1 MKYILAEQ
9 IKYIL
14 REDVSGPEWEG
25 TMKIIQ
31 SYKNK
36 PKVDEL
42 IDEIRSTSAIDNE
55 TAKEIDKIAKI
66 AGGTEDSTDRT
77 NNEVKSDKYK
87 KALKDMMDLLRSRK
101 INISAKN
108 SEFAELAELS
118 NKDEQLTTEEM
129 NRVGEIFNILKGV
142 GKGNV
147 KEDTSWTT
155 VDSKEKDIIVN
166 ELLYML
172 DNAEKVENRLNELK
186 SKLDSIDKNKR
197 NAYDKFIKEINNTI
211 ALEDINSDHKNYK
224 KLITLSNLSKKIIE
238 AIQIKDSSN
247 DQDLKY
253 EKGMDWAEAL
263 KKSTNRDEVWNKYY
277 KIEWEDK
284 ADFVKKL
291 GSAVVVELNHFG
303 FSEKANPFIT
313 FIKTLINKN
322 FVVNDAAY
330 SAVHDA
336 YVSHYINSNDLRNT
350 TDNQDKILF
359 CKDLYTHSGGEILEY
374 LQRRHEIIQKP
385 KESLTDGYMTKNILN
400 TAYNLFNK
408 DYQLPNADPNDA
420 KEIGD
425 YNALSKLN
433 TLSKIEENIAIVFGE
448 AEEKNI
454 KTRIDDAWYD
464 SFEKEGLKTDLTN
477 YAKAA
482 ICYVLI
488 YCTVNSLIDESKLE
502 EYKTKFNKINQDE
515 FNEFGSINSD
525 YYKKMIKRFANTKI
539 DRANFDNILTTL
551 YDRYVDKK
559 TD

>member
-9 IKYIL
+9 VKYIL
-14 REDVSGPEWEG
+14 REDISEPEWEG
-25 TMKIIQ
+25 AMKIVQ

-36 PKVDEL
+36 TEVDKL
-42 IDEIRSTSAIDNE
+42 IDELRSTQAIDNK
-55 TAKEIDKIAKI
+55 TANEINKIAAI
-66 AGGTEDSTDRT
+66 ANGTEDSTDRT

-87 KALKDMMDLLRSRK
+87 KALKDMMDLLRSHK
-101 INISAKN
+101 INISEKN

-118 NKDEQLTTEEM
+118 NKDDQLTDEEM

-142 GKGNV
+142 GEGNV
-147 KEDTSWTT
+147 KDNSSWTT

-238 AIQIKDSSN
+238 AIQIKDSAN

-253 EKGMDWAEAL
+253 EKGMDWAEEL
-263 KKSTNRDEVWNKYY
+263 KKASDRKKVWDSYY
-277 KIEWEDK
+277 KVEWGEN

-291 GSAVVVELNHFG
+291 GSAVIVELNHFG
-303 FSEKANPFIT
+303 FSEKVNPFIT
-313 FIKTLINKN
+313 FIKTLISKN
-322 FVVNDAAY
+322 FVINDAAY

-350 TDNQDKILF
+350 NDKILF

-374 LQRRHEIIQKP
+374 LQRRHEIMQKP
-385 KESLTDGYMTKNILN
+385 KESTTDGYETDSILN
-400 TAYNLFNK
+400 TTYNLFNSE
-408 DYQLPNADPNDA
+408 YHLPNANSEEA
-420 KEIGD
+420 KNLGVD
-425 YNALSKLN
+425 LPLSKLN
-433 TLSKIEENIAIVFGE
+433 TLSKIEENIVIVFGE
-448 AEEKNI
+448 AEEKTT
-454 KTRIDDAWYD
+454 KTKIDDAWYD
-464 SFEKEGLKTDLTN
+464 SFEKEGKADLTS

-502 EYKTKFNKINQDE
+502 EYKTKFNKIDQNE
-515 FNEFGSINSD
+515 FNKFGSINSD

-539 DRANFDNILTTL
+539 DRSNFDNILTTL

>member
-9 IKYIL
+9 AKYIL
-14 REDVSGPEWEG
+14 REDISGPEWDKAIE
-25 TMKIIQ
+25 IIN

-36 PKVDEL
+36 PKIDKL
-42 IDEIRSTSAIDNE
+42 IDELRSTQAIDNK
-55 TAKEIDKIAKI
+55 TANEINKIAAI
-66 AGGTEDSTDRT
+66 ANGTEDSTDRT

-87 KALKDMMDLLRSRK
+87 KALKDMMDLLRSHK
-101 INISAKN
+101 INISEKN

-118 NKDEQLTTEEM
+118 NKDDQLTTEEM

-142 GKGNV
+142 GEGNV
-147 KEDTSWTT
+147 KDNSSWTT

-172 DNAEKVENRLNELK
+172 DNAEKVENRLTELK

-211 ALEDINSDHKNYK
+211 ALEDINSKSENYK

-253 EKGMDWAEAL
+253 EKGMDWAEEL
-263 KKSTNRDEVWNKYY
+263 KKASDRKKVWDSYY
-277 KIEWEDK
+277 KVEWGEN

-303 FSEKANPFIT
+303 FSEKVNPFIT
-313 FIKTLINKN
+313 FIKTLINKD

-336 YVSHYINSNDLRNT
+336 YVSHYINSNDLRNA
-350 TDNQDKILF
+350 NDKILF

-374 LQRRHEIIQKP
+374 LQRRHEIMQKP
-385 KESLTDGYMTKNILN
+385 KESTTDGYETDSILN
-400 TAYNLFNK
+400 TTYNLFNSE
-408 DYQLPNADPNDA
+408 YHLPDA
-420 KEIGD
+420 NSEEAKNLGVD
-425 YNALSKLN
+425 LPLSKLN
-433 TLSKIEENIAIVFGE
+433 TLSKIEENIVTVFGE
-448 AEEKNI
+448 VEEKI
-454 KTRIDDAWYD
+454 TKTKVDDAWYE
-464 SFEKEGLKTDLTN
+464 SFEKEAKTDITN

-482 ICYVLI
+482 ICYILI

-502 EYKTKFNKINQDE
+502 EYKTKFNKISQDE
-515 FNEFGSINSD
+515 FNLFGSINSK
-525 YYKKMIKRFANTKI
+525 YYKKMIKIFANTNVS
-539 DRANFDNILTTL
+539 RANFDNILTTL
-551 YDRYVDKK
+551 YDKYIDNK

>member
-9 IKYIL
+9 VKYIL
-14 REDVSGPEWEG
+14 REDISEPEWEG
-25 TMKIIQ
+25 AMKIVQ

-36 PKVDEL
+36 TEVGKL
-42 IDEIRSTSAIDNE
+42 IDELRSTQAIDNE

-77 NNEVKSDKYK
+77 NDEVKSDKYK
-87 KALKDMMDLLRSRK
+87 KALKDMMDLLRSHK
-101 INISAKN
+101 INISEKN

-118 NKDEQLTTEEM
+118 NKDDQLTDEEM

-142 GKGNV
+142 GEGNV
-147 KEDTSWTT
+147 KDNSSWTT

-211 ALEDINSDHKNYK
+211 ALEDINSDKDKYK
-224 KLITLSNLSKKIIE
+224 KLFILSNLSKKIIE
-238 AIQIKDSSN
+238 AIQIKDSSD

-263 KKSTNRDEVWNKYY
+263 KKSSNREEVWDKYY
-277 KIEWEDK
+277 KIEWGDN

-291 GSAVVVELNHFG
+291 GSAVVVEINHFG
-303 FSEKANPFIT
+303 FSEKVNPFIT
-313 FIKTLINKN
+313 FIKTLINKK
-322 FVVNDAAY
+322 FVVNNAAY
-330 SAVHDA
+330 SAIHDA

-350 TDNQDKILF
+350 TNTQDKILF
-359 CKDLYTHSGGEILEY
+359 CSDLYTHSGGEILEY
-374 LQRRHEIIQKP
+374 LRRRYEIIQKP
-385 KESLTDGYMTKNILN
+385 KESLIDGYTTDRNDLLY
-400 TAYNLFNK
+400 TAYNLFNSE
-408 DYQLPNADPNDA
+408 YPLPKADPSTPVNLGDA
-420 KEIGD
+420 KYI
-425 YNALSKLN
+425 NINKLN
-433 TLSKIEENIAIVFGE
+433 TLSKIEENIVTVFGE
-448 AEEKNI
+448 AEEKTT
-454 KTRIDDAWYD
+454 KTRVDDAWYD
-464 SFEKEGLKTDLTN
+464 SFEKEGLKTDLTS

-502 EYKTKFNKINQDE
+502 EYKTKFNKIDQNE
-515 FNEFGSINSD
+515 FNKFGSINSD
-525 YYKKMIKRFANTKI
+525 YYKKMIKRF
-539 DRANFDNILTTL
+539 
-551 YDRYVDKK
+551 
-559 TD
+559 

>member
-25 TMKIIQ
+25 AIKIVQ

-36 PKVDEL
+36 PKINEL
-42 IDEIRSTSAIDNE
+42 IDELRSTQAIDNK
-55 TAKEIDKIAKI
+55 TANEINKIAAI
-66 AGGTEDSTDRT
+66 AGETEDSTDRT
-77 NNEVKSDKYK
+77 NDEVKSDKYK

-101 INISAKN
+101 INISKEN

-142 GKGNV
+142 RKGKA
-147 KEDTSWTT
+147 EEPSSWTT

-186 SKLDSIDKNKR
+186 SKLDSIDKNKK
-197 NAYDKFIKEINNTI
+197 NAYEKLIKEINNTI

-238 AIQIKDSSN
+238 AIQIKDSTN

-263 KKSTNRDEVWNKYY
+263 KKSSNREEVWDNYY
-277 KIEWEDK
+277 KVEWGEN

-303 FSEKANPFIT
+303 FSEKVNPFIT
-313 FIKTLINKN
+313 FIKTLISKTIK
-322 FVVNDAAY
+322 VNDTAY
-330 SAVHDA
+330 NAIHDA
-336 YVSHYINSNDLRNT
+336 YVNHYINSNDLRNAK
-350 TDNQDKILF
+350 DKILF
-359 CKDLYTHSGGEILEY
+359 CDDLYTHSGGEILEY

-385 KESLTDGYMTKNILN
+385 KESTTDGYKTDSILN
-400 TAYNLFNK
+400 TTYNLFNSE
-408 DYQLPNADPNDA
+408 YHLPDA
-420 KEIGD
+420 NSEEAKNIGVD
-425 YNALSKLN
+425 LPLSKLN
-433 TLSKIEENIAIVFGE
+433 TLSKIEENIVTVFGE
-448 AEEKNI
+448 AEEKTT
-454 KTRIDDAWYD
+454 KTKIDDAWYD
-464 SFEKEGLKTDLTN
+464 SFEKEGKANLTS

-502 EYKTKFNKINQDE
+502 EYKTKFNKIDQNE
-515 FNEFGSINSD
+515 FNKFGSINSD

-539 DRANFDNILTTL
+539 DRSNFDNILTTL

>member
-9 IKYIL
+9 AKYIL
-14 REDVSGPEWEG
+14 REDISGPEWDKAIE
-25 TMKIIQ
+25 IIN

-36 PKVDEL
+36 PKIDKL
-42 IDEIRSTSAIDNE
+42 IDELRSTQAIDNK
-55 TAKEIDKIAKI
+55 TANEINKIAAI
-66 AGGTEDSTDRT
+66 ANGTEDSTDRT

-87 KALKDMMDLLRSRK
+87 KALKDMMDLLRSHK

-118 NKDEQLTTEEM
+118 NKDDQLTDEEM

-142 GKGNV
+142 GEGNV
-147 KEDTSWTT
+147 KDNSSWTT

-211 ALEDINSDHKNYK
+211 ALEDINSKSENYK

-253 EKGMDWAEAL
+253 EKGMDWAEEL
-263 KKSTNRDEVWNKYY
+263 KKASDRKKVWDSYY
-277 KIEWEDK
+277 KVEWGEN

-303 FSEKANPFIT
+303 FSEKVNPFIT
-313 FIKTLINKN
+313 FIKTLINKD

-350 TDNQDKILF
+350 QDKILF
-359 CKDLYTHSGGEILEY
+359 CNDLYTHSGGEILEY
-374 LQRRHEIIQKP
+374 LQRRHEILEKS
-385 KESLTDGYMTKNILN
+385 KESMTNGYTTDRESLLY
-400 TAYNLFNK
+400 TAYNLFNSE
-408 DYQLPNADPNDA
+408 YPLPKADQSTPVNLGDA
-420 KEIGD
+420 NYINIK
-425 YNALSKLN
+425 KLN
-433 TLSKIEENIAIVFGE
+433 TLSKIEENIVIVFGE
-448 AEEKNI
+448 AEEKTT
-454 KTRIDDAWYD
+454 KTKIDDAWYD
-464 SFEKEGLKTDLTN
+464 SFEKEGKADLTS

-502 EYKTKFNKINQDE
+502 EYKTKFNKIDQNE
-515 FNEFGSINSD
+515 FNKFGSINSD

-539 DRANFDNILTTL
+539 DRSNFDNILTTL

>member
-9 IKYIL
+9 VKYIL
-14 REDVSGPEWEG
+14 REDISEPEWEG
-25 TMKIIQ
+25 AMKIVR

-36 PKVDEL
+36 TEVDEL
-42 IDEIRSTSAIDNE
+42 IDELRSTSAIDNE

-77 NNEVKSDKYK
+77 NDEVKSDKYK

-101 INISAKN
+101 INISKEN
-108 SEFAELAELS
+108 SKFAELAELS
-118 NKDEQLTTEEM
+118 NKDEQLTAEEM

-142 GKGNV
+142 GKG
-147 KEDTSWTT
+147 KAEEPSSWTT

-172 DNAEKVENRLNELK
+172 DNAEKVENRLTELK
-186 SKLDSIDKNKR
+186 SKLNSIDKNKR

-211 ALEDINSDHKNYK
+211 ALEDINSDKDKYK
-224 KLITLSNLSKKIIE
+224 KLFILSNLSKKIIE
-238 AIQIKDSSN
+238 AIQIKDDSN
-247 DQDLKY
+247 DQNLTY
-253 EKGMDWAEAL
+253 TKGMDWAEAL
-263 KKSTNRDEVWNKYY
+263 KKSSNREEVWDNYY

-313 FIKTLINKN
+313 FIKTLINNTIK
-322 FVVNDAAY
+322 VNNTAY
-330 SAVHDA
+330 NAIHDA
-336 YVSHYINSNDLRNT
+336 YVNHYINSNDLRNA
-350 TDNQDKILF
+350 QDKILF
-359 CKDLYTHSGGEILEY
+359 CEDLYTHSGGEILEY
-374 LQRRHEIIQKP
+374 LQRRHEIMQKP
-385 KESLTDGYMTKNILN
+385 KESTTDGYEIKNMLN
-400 TAYNLFNK
+400 TTYNLFNSE
-408 DYQLPNADPNDA
+408 YYLPDA
-420 KEIGD
+420 NSDKAKNLGVD
-425 YNALSKLN
+425 LLPLSKLN

-448 AEEKNI
+448 AEEKTI
-454 KTRIDDAWYD
+454 KTKIDDAWYD
-464 SFEKEGLKTDLTN
+464 SFEKEGLKTDLTK

-502 EYKTKFNKINQDE
+502 EYKTKFNKIDQNE
-515 FNEFGSINSD
+515 FNKFGSINSD

-539 DRANFDNILTTL
+539 DRSNFDNILTTL

>member
-9 IKYIL
+9 VKYIL
-14 REDVSGPEWEG
+14 REDVSGPEWDSAI
-25 TMKIIQ
+25 KIVQ

-36 PKVDEL
+36 TEVGKL
-42 IDEIRSTSAIDNE
+42 IDKLRSTQAIDDKTANE
-55 TAKEIDKIAKI
+55 INKIAAI
-66 AGGTEDSTDRT
+66 ANGTEDSTDRT

-87 KALKDMMDLLRSRK
+87 KALKDMMDLLRSHK
-101 INISAKN
+101 INISEEN

-142 GKGNV
+142 GEGNV
-147 KEDTSWTT
+147 KDNSSWTT

-172 DNAEKVENRLNELK
+172 DNAEKVENRLTELK
-186 SKLDSIDKNKR
+186 SKLNSIDKNKR

-211 ALEDINSDHKNYK
+211 ALEEINSDHKNYK

-253 EKGMDWAEAL
+253 EKGMDWAEEL
-263 KKSTNRDEVWNKYY
+263 KKASDRKKVWDSYY
-277 KIEWEDK
+277 KVEWGEN

-303 FSEKANPFIT
+303 FSEKVNPFIT

-336 YVSHYINSNDLRNT
+336 YVSQYINSNDLRNT
-350 TDNQDKILF
+350 NDKILF

-374 LQRRHEIIQKP
+374 LRRRNEIIQKP
-385 KESLTDGYMTKNILN
+385 KESTTDGYETKSILN
-400 TAYNLFNK
+400 TTYNLFNSE
-408 DYQLPNADPNDA
+408 YHLPDA
-420 KEIGD
+420 NSEEAKNIGVD
-425 YNALSKLN
+425 LPLNKLN
-433 TLSKIEENIAIVFGE
+433 TLSKIEENIVIVFGE
-448 AEEKNI
+448 AEEKTT
-454 KTRIDDAWYD
+454 KTKIDDAWYD
-464 SFEKEGLKTDLTN
+464 SFEKEGKADLTS

-502 EYKTKFNKINQDE
+502 EYKTKFNKIDQNE
-515 FNEFGSINSD
+515 FNKFGSINSD
-525 YYKKMIKRFANTKI
+525 YYKKMIKRFTNTKI
-539 DRANFDNILTTL
+539 DRSNFDNILTTL